1 MNGADFVKKI
11 LNHPKG
17 GIEKLISLGKDTE
30 CDWLEFKASL
40 NPKDP
45 PKGKESRAER
55 QSRYWHVVRAI
66 ISMQNSQGGAVILG
80 IDDSGKAVGLGAS
93 DPENRLEQGTDTF
106 ALRSLDPAFRPESFE
121 WITEKRRYKI
131 NQKVYSQLFE
141 YSFWDYEDKPI
152 LVIIVHPY
160 QTRSNTPILVQETLV
175 NVSNTEREVLLFRQK
190 GDVGKTETLWRFSD
204 IENYSRQNS
213 LSNKFNLLHDAF
225 IHSLTIPFFPAIK
238 STEKVVKKAQSA
250 SFRCIGID
258 WKHFLDAI
266 LPTISACAEIPNY
279 TLEFQVFLIDP
290 NSPDNTP
297 HLADS
302 KEASQRSLGRLE
314 KLGYT
319 QNCLLSMVGV
329 SKPPPNTTMSAIFLT
344 LMTKW
349 LVASV
354 VLTGIPIG
362 ISNEP
367 FRMRACLMTQKSYFS
382 SRCGHNSSLLTN
394 LRRINPVGIQSQDIG
409 SSRFTPRLY
418 RKQL

>member
-314 KLGYT
+314 KIKRELTKRYIKNRGRLIIKTGLYSELPVVHGWCIET
-319 QNCLLSMVGV
+319 SSKHYYVSDFSHTDDEMVGSFRSVDWNPDRYIERTVQNESLSNDPKVVLFEQMWSQLLS
-329 SKPPPNTTMSAIFLT
+329 SYKLT
-344 LMTKW
+344 E
-349 LVASV
+349 
-354 VLTGIPIG
+354 
-362 ISNEP
+362 N
-367 FRMRACLMTQKSYFS
+367 
-382 SRCGHNSSLLTN
+382 
-394 LRRINPVGIQSQDIG
+394 
-409 SSRFTPRLY
+409 
-418 RKQL
+418 